1 MTVERV
7 GEGRFWEAHL
17 ESGRLVVGGLEVGLE
32 GADPFGGRIYL
43 YVDAEGAPT
52 LDPTNWLGAEVIL
65 PPRRY
70 TTEVVEVLGPEGEV
84 FPMSVQTWEPV
95 NPELVVVRLFALPCF
110 GQESEAGGGA

>member
-17 ESGRLVVGGLEVGLE
+17 ESGRLVVGGLEVDLE
-32 GADPFGGRIYL
+32 GADPLGGRIYL

-52 LDPTNWLGAEVIL
+52 LEPTGWLGAEVVL

-84 FPMSVQTWEPV
+84 YPMSVQKLEPV
-95 NPELVVVRLFALPCF
+95 NPELVAVRLFALPER
-110 GQESEAGGGA
+110 GQGLYGGEA